1 MTSDFSRISETE
13 YDKYTG
19 NYTFYDKNKN
29 IIISTYDIIFSLDIA
44 YNPIFNIAIFDPPAE
59 QDIKIKNIINSLFF
73 PEKLNNS
80 IQFIESNLLQIN
92 GKNYK
97 IDILCDCDDEE
108 EKELNEIFNNKNYN
122 NIRENDLSGL
132 LLFGCSICIRVK
144 NTKKII
150 LFVFDDFLDDLLLLG
165 ITGYLKDY
173 RDEYGVVKHL
183 INDNIE
189 IYVVDLPKICV
200 ISELLINQK
209 DILIRGKKIKEEGR
223 DCLKLLTLRKFAYKK
238 DREFV
243 LPRNINLYKNKNVR
257 NMMIYLNNLSDF
269 TKSKILLDIQYF
281 REDYYESYQVGFKRG
296 YKKGRIK
303 SLLIYF
309 LDGIIL
315 DFKEEKIFEVEEEIV
330 KEIWDKNK
338 DKNVKNL
345 KYEDFLTYL
354 VEKNFKIIK
363 ELLNIIRIIIKM
375 SKKISI

>member
-108 EKELNEIFNNKNYN
+108 EKELNEIFNDKNYN

-189 IYVVDLPKICV
+189 IYVVDLCV
-200 ISELLINQK
+200 VSELLINQK

-223 DCLKLLTLRKFAYKK
+223 DFLKLLTLRKFAYKK

-243 LPRNINLYKNKNVR
+243 LPRNINLYKNEKVR

-269 TKSKILLDIQYF
+269 TKSKIWLDIQYF
-281 REDYYESYQVGFKRG
+281 REDYYESYQAGFKRG

-330 KEIWDKNK
+330 KEIWEKNK

-363 ELLNIIRIIIKM
+363 V
-375 SKKISI
+375 